1 MEMFRRKHTENQHEL
16 RLGIMLQQRPAD
28 PLSLILNEKFD
39 TKTETEHENQK
50 TQKKVGIMIHGICV
64 YNDEKNLKYNCSEE
78 EDPNEQVLNFAP
90 SMD

>member
-1 MEMFRRKHTENQHEL
+1 MELFRRKHTEDQDEL
-16 RLGIMLQQRPAD
+16 RLGIMLQGRPAD

-39 TKTETEHENQK
+39 AKTETEQDNEQK

-64 YNDEKNLKYNCSEE
+64 CNDEENPKILIVQKKIV
-78 EDPNEQVLNFAP
+78 QNFVS

>member
-39 TKTETEHENQK
+39 TKTETEHEN
-50 TQKKVGIMIHGICV
+50 
-64 YNDEKNLKYNCSEE
+64 
-78 EDPNEQVLNFAP
+78 
-90 SMD
+90 